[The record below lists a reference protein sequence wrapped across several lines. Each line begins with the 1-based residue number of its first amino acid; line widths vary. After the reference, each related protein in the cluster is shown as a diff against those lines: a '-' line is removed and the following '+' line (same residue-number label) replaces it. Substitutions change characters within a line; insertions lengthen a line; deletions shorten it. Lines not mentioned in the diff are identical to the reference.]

1 MGNNVSNTSILSSDG
16 QATSYPAT
24 VHWVLVSAAAT
35 GGAWQLNDS
44 TDDGG
49 TDLVSGVAPAN
60 SMTFL
65 RFGAENEGA
74 LVFGTGI
81 YADIPGSNIT
91 LTVGYH

>member
-1 MGNNVSNTSILSSDG
+1 MAHNTVDTTILTSDG
-16 QATSYPAT
+16 AVSSNPGKVY
-24 VHWVLVSAAAT
+24 WVLVSAAAT

-60 SMTFL
+60 SMTVL
-65 RFGAENEGA
+65 RFGSENEGS
-74 LVFGTGI
+74 LVFNTAI

>member
-24 VHWVLVSAAAT
+24 VHWVLVSAVGT
-35 GGAWQLNDS
+35 GGAWELNDS

-74 LVFGTGI
+74 LVFDTGI
-81 YADIPGSNIT
+81 YVDIPGSNIT
-91 LTVGYH
+91 ITVGYH

>member
-24 VHWVLVSAAAT
+24 VHWVLVSAVAT

-49 TDLVSGVAPAN
+49 TDLVSGIAPAN

-81 YADIPGSNIT
+81 YVDIPGSNIT
-91 LTVGYH
+91 ITVGYH